1 MAANPTNRSF
11 FEQVNRNFDKA
22 AALTSHS
29 TGLLDIIKTC
39 NSVYHFTF
47 PLRRM
52 DGSVE
57 VIDAW
62 RAEHSHHKLPTKG
75 GIRYSLDVNEDEVIA
90 LAALMTYKCA
100 VVDVPFGGA
109 KGGIRI
115 DRTKYTTEELER
127 ITRRYAFELY
137 RKGFIGPGTDVPAPD
152 FGTGPREMAWIVDT
166 YMAVAPDKLE
176 GQGCVT
182 GKPVAQGGIRGRT
195 EATGRGVAIATREAC
210 SVGEDMKA
218 LGLTPGLAGKRV
230 VVQGLG
236 NVGYHAALFL
246 QEYGA
251 QIVGLIEIEGA
262 IHNPDGLD
270 VLEVVKHRKETG
282 SLLTFPGV
290 VPGTRALAN
299 GSEGLELDCDILV
312 PAALENQIT
321 ADNAA
326 RVRARMIVEGANGP
340 TTSRASEMLSERGVL
355 ILPDHFAN
363 AGGVL
368 VSYFE
373 WLKNLSH
380 VRFGRLEKHFDEK
393 AFGRLLD
400 AVSSATGKTFSGEER
415 AAITHG
421 ADELDLVNSG
431 LEDTMTTAYHR
442 LWEIRNQHQGKADL
456 RTAAFID
463 AIDKI
468 AVCYQDLGIFP

>member
-1 MAANPTNRSF
+1 MATDRSF
-11 FEQVNRNFDKA
+11 FDQVNRNFDKA
-22 AALTSHS
+22 AALTSHNP
-29 TGLLDIIKTC
+29 GLLSIIKTC

-57 VIDAW
+57 VIHAW

-115 DRTKYTTEELER
+115 DRNQYTVEELER
-127 ITRRYAFELY
+127 LTRRYTFELVK
-137 RKGFIGPGTDVPAPD
+137 KGFIGAGIDVPAPD

-166 YMAVAPDKLE
+166 YNALAPDKLDALA
-176 GQGCVT
+176 CVT
-182 GKPVAQGGIRGRT
+182 GKPLAQGGIRGRT

-210 SVGEDMKA
+210 GVAEDMQA
-218 LGLTPGLAGKRV
+218 LGLAPGLAGKRV

-251 QIVGLIEIEGA
+251 VIVGLLEYEGA

-270 VLEVVKHRKETG
+270 VLSVVRHRQESG
-282 SLLTFPGV
+282 SIFNYPGA
-290 VPGTRALAN
+290 GNIQNSA
-299 GSEGLELDCDILV
+299 EGLELDCDILV

-321 ADNAA
+321 ADNAP
-326 RVRARMIVEGANGP
+326 RIRARIIVEGANGP
-340 TTSRASEMLSERGVL
+340 TTSRASELLSDSGVL
-355 ILPDHFAN
+355 ILPDHYCN

-380 VRFGRLEKHFDEK
+380 VRFGRMEKRFDEK
-393 AFGRLLD
+393 AFSRLLG
-400 AVSSATGKTFSGEER
+400 AVSSATGKQFSVTEH
-415 AAITHG
+415 ADITRG
-421 ADELDLVNSG
+421 AEELDLVNSG
-431 LEDTMTTAYHR
+431 LEETMSVAYHR
-442 LWEIRNQHQGKADL
+442 LREIRKQYPGTDL
-456 RTAAFID
+456 RTAAFLD